1 MEIDDFSRYI
11 LIFNAELRSE
21 DQEKPFCALQQLNYI
36 ELNRAARS
44 KLKLDRTEQV
54 LDLKHRAL
62 NRTEL

>member
-11 LIFNAELRSE
+11 LIFNAELSSE
-21 DQEKPFCALQQLNYI
+21 DQDKTFCALQQLNYI
-36 ELNRAARS
+36 EPNRAGP
-44 KLKLDRTEQV
+44 LKCLIRTEQV